1 MSSIKKAVLIFVIVI
16 IALLI
21 TVPAN
26 ASTELSGSG
35 EFFNVDEEVTLNLD
49 IDHKAEFDGW
59 QYVVEGDI
67 YYAEE
72 NSIKEEQSVY
82 SQFKLNKDINEKT
95 YLLGVLQVDYDK
107 FRDYEYRTVLGFGY
121 GRKLYKSD
129 KWKISNESTI
139 AYLEGDDTEVIF
151 RNSIW
156 VSYIL
161 SDRISLTN
169 KALYESSN
177 ETYIRIETELAYKI
191 NDKFSIS
198 INNEHTEDYEKE
210 DILTFNF
217 KIML

>member
-1 MSSIKKAVLIFVIVI
+1 MIFVII
-16 IALLI
+16 AIALLI
-21 TVPAN
+21 SVPAN

-49 IDHKAEFDGW
+49 IDHRAEFDGW

-72 NSIKEEQSVY
+72 DSVQEEQSVY
-82 SQFKLNKDINEKT
+82 SQSKLNKDISEKT

-107 FRDYEYRTVLGFGY
+107 FRDYEYRTVLGVGY

-151 RNSIW
+151 RNSVW

-217 KIML
+217 KLTL

>member
-1 MSSIKKAVLIFVIVI
+1 MSNIKKAVLIFVII
-16 IALLI
+16 AIALLI

-49 IDHKAEFDGW
+49 IDHRAEFDGW

-72 NSIKEEQSVY
+72 DSVQEEQSVY
-82 SQFKLNKDINEKT
+82 SQFKLNKDISEKT

-107 FRDYEYRTVLGFGY
+107 FRDYEYRTVLGVGY
-121 GRKLYKSD
+121 GRK
-129 KWKISNESTI
+129 

-151 RNSIW
+151 RNSVW

-217 KIML
+217 KLTL

>member
-1 MSSIKKAVLIFVIVI
+1 MKNRAVL
-16 IALLI
+16 
-21 TVPAN
+21 
-26 ASTELSGSG
+26 
-35 EFFNVDEEVTLNLD
+35 
-49 IDHKAEFDGW
+49 
-59 QYVVEGDI
+59 
-67 YYAEE
+67 
-72 NSIKEEQSVY
+72 
-82 SQFKLNKDINEKT
+82 
-95 YLLGVLQVDYDK
+95 
-107 FRDYEYRTVLGFGY
+107 
-121 GRKLYKSD
+121 
-129 KWKISNESTI
+129 
-139 AYLEGDDTEVIF
+139 

-217 KIML
+217 KLTL

>member
-1 MSSIKKAVLIFVIVI
+1 VSSIKKAVIYFILGTVLM
-16 IALLI
+16 LLA
-21 TVPAN
+21 TTAN

-49 IDHKAEFDGW
+49 IDHRAEFDGW

-72 NSIKEEQSVY
+72 NSTKEEQSVY
-82 SQFKLNKDINEKT
+82 SQFKLNKDISEKT

-107 FRDYEYRTVLGFGY
+107 FRDYEYRTVFFFGFVI
-121 GRKLYKSD
+121 KIYKSD
-129 KWKISNESTI
+129 RWKISNESTI
-139 AYLEGDDTEVIF
+139 AYLEGDDTEVIL

-217 KIML
+217 KLTL